1 MLHIVPRSVR
11 KIIGDLVDIGRFV
24 KFYPGRKSKIHQT
37 SIISGRLACIAPDL
51 KLLGILIVEN
61 ARRKMIV
68 ILSPKEC
75 LQTSKSKYPLISTSI
90 YCIDFIFDPAF
101 QLVS

>member
-37 SIISGRLACIAPDL
+37 SIISKRLACIAPDL
-51 KLLGILIVEN
+51 KLLGILSVEN
-61 ARRKMIV
+61 ARIVV